1 MINIVVALATESR
14 PLIEHFGLTQD
25 PAVVGFRVF
34 RGDGIRLVVT
44 GLGRVPCAAG
54 VATLG
59 ALDARDSEAG
69 MSAWLNVGIAGH
81 ASHEVGEGVHAVR
94 ILEAATGR
102 SWYPPRIVDLPGRGE
117 TLCTVDAPE
126 AMYAEPYVYDMEASA
141 FYATAVRYSTAEMVQ
156 VYKIVSDNRSNGVE
170 TVSKRRVR
178 ETMMEHLD
186 AVEQAAAVL
195 SRLADEISA
204 TQPRLEE
211 LEQMLQRWHFSVSQQ
226 HQLRALLRK
235 WKVLRGGGPLLD
247 AELNRCPSARSVLAE
262 IEDRLGEVY
271 RGAKAG
277 ES

>member
-1 MINIVVALATESR
+1 VINIVVALATESR
-14 PLIEHFGLTQD
+14 PLIDHFGLTQD
-25 PAVVGFRVF
+25 PGVAGFRVF

-59 ALDARDSEAG
+59 ALDARASRAG

-117 TLCTVDAPE
+117 TVCTVDAPE
-126 AMYAEPYVYDMEASA
+126 TMYAEPYVYDMEASA
-141 FYATAVRYSTAEMVQ
+141 FYATAVRYSTAETVQ
-156 VYKIVSDNRSNGVE
+156 VYKIVSDNRGDGVE
-170 TVSKRRVR
+170 TVSKHRVR
-178 ETMMEHLD
+178 EAVMEHLA
-186 AVEQAAAVL
+186 AVEQAAAAL
-195 SRLADEISA
+195 STLADEISA

-211 LEQMLQRWHFSVSQQ
+211 IERMLQRWHFSVSQQ

-235 WKVLRGGGPLLD
+235 WRVLRGGVPVLD